1 MKAPHWV
8 HLTPLPK
15 TQKFQN
21 SQPPLYLTPNKL
33 YLSLYLLFLIYKSI
47 SRIYIDPKD
56 FLKLH
61 EIIYQHLVKQ
71 QSHVVLTQENNL
83 KIYLS
88 LHLSL
93 YLSLFFFSLSLSLT
107 IPLYT
112 WYCPSLSPQHSSAA
126 KRPHRGY
133 PRGSSEPILKFV
145 RFFAIQCIV
154 DAWNNSNLDWSLVP
168 FEILLLPLLSK
179 IRLLEW

>member
-1 MKAPHWV
+1 MKLKAKV
-8 HLTPLPK
+8 QNCQIYINIK
-15 TQKFQN
+15 TK
-21 SQPPLYLTPNKL
+21 YLTCYYVTQIQVSPHP
-33 YLSLYLLFLIYKSI
+33 SLHSPSFISYHFPLISPRLPHPTLFPVFPY
-47 SRIYIDPKD
+47 
-56 FLKLH
+56 
-61 EIIYQHLVKQ
+61 
-71 QSHVVLTQENNL
+71 
-83 KIYLS
+83 S

-93 YLSLFFFSLSLSLT
+93 SISLFLSSLSLSLT

-154 DAWNNSNLDWSLVP
+154 DA
-168 FEILLLPLLSK
+168 
-179 IRLLEW
+179 

>member
-1 MKAPHWV
+1 MSSSNPSAKNSKVPKFS
-8 HLTPLPK
+8 TPFVFNPQQ
-15 TQKFQN
+15 TI
-21 SQPPLYLTPNKL
+21 S
-33 YLSLYLLFLIYKSI
+33 LSIYLLFLIYKSI

-83 KIYLS
+83 KMCLS

-154 DAWNNSNLDWSLVP
+154 DA
-168 FEILLLPLLSK
+168 
-179 IRLLEW
+179 